1 MPEGPYVRESA
12 LNSPD
17 VIVITGMSGAGR
29 TEAMHTFEDLGYYV
43 IDNLPPSLLLA
54 VAQMSGLSSGVGRHL
69 AVVCDLRSQGLF
81 EELADA
87 LKELSAHEFTYGVL
101 FLDASDE
108 VLLSR
113 YALNRRP
120 HPLAREGESTLDAI
134 RRERQQLAAI
144 RERVTLTIDTSNL
157 KPKQLRSR
165 LLAEFTHLTEQQLME
180 VHVFSFGF
188 KYGMPEEADIIID
201 VRFLPN
207 PYWNPEM
214 RPLTGRDPLVRDFV
228 IEHPQ
233 TQAFLERWCA
243 LLDTVM
249 PGYVGEGKSRLSVG
263 VGCSG
268 GQHRS
273 VAIAEETATH
283 LTKAGYHVLTSHRD
297 LARAERR
304 SS

>member
-87 LKELSAHEFTYGVL
+87 LKELSAHEFTYGIL

-273 VAIAEETATH
+273 VAIAEETAMH